1 MQEIKMKV
9 DVFSI
14 FPEMI
19 TGYTKQSIL
28 GRSIES
34 GVLEISVHDLRLA
47 TTDKHRTIDDPPFGG
62 GAGMVMMPEPVFK
75 AIEEVKPQR
84 PLILLGPCGRKFD
97 QRLADELATLG
108 GFSLLCGRYEGVDER
123 IRTDLCDDEISIG
136 DFVLAG
142 GELAALTIIETV
154 ARLEPGVLG
163 NESSV
168 MEESFSDGLLEYP
181 QFTRPSSFRGLEV
194 PEVLLSGDHAKIER
208 WRKAASLAKTLSL
221 RPDLITLRGGLSEE
235 DEKLLEEFD
244 FNLTL

>member
-1 MQEIKMKV
+1 MKI

-34 GVLEISVHDLRLA
+34 GLLEVSVHDLRLA
-47 TTDKHRTIDDPPFGG
+47 TTDVHRTVDDPPFGG
-62 GAGMVMMPEPVFK
+62 GAGMVLMPEPVFK
-75 AIEEVKPQR
+75 AVEEVEPER
-84 PLILLGPCGRKFD
+84 PLILLGPSGRKFD
-97 QRLADELATLG
+97 QKLANELSDLK

-142 GELAALTIIETV
+142 GELATLTIIETV

-163 NESSV
+163 NEFSV
-168 MEESFSDGLLEYP
+168 TEESFSDGLLEYP
-181 QFTRPSSFRGLEV
+181 QFTRPSNFRDLEV
-194 PEVLLSGDHAKIER
+194 PEILLSGDHGKIER
-208 WRKAASLAKTLSL
+208 WRKAASLAKTLSQS
-221 RPDLITLRGGLSEE
+221 PDLIEIRGGLSE
-235 DEKLLEEFD
+235 DENKLLEEFG
-244 FNLTL
+244 F

>member
-1 MQEIKMKV
+1 MKV

-19 TGYTKQSIL
+19 TGYTNQSIL
-28 GRSIES
+28 GRSVES
-34 GVLEISVHDLRLA
+34 GILEISVHDLRLA

-62 GAGMVMMPEPVFK
+62 GAGMVLMPEPVFK

-84 PLILLGPCGRKFD
+84 PLILLGPSGRKFD
-97 QRLADELATLG
+97 QRLADELAALG

-123 IRTDLCDDEISIG
+123 IKTDLCDDEISIG

-154 ARLEPGVLG
+154 ARLKPGVLG
-163 NESSV
+163 NESSFK
-168 MEESFSDGLLEYP
+168 EESFSDGLLEYP
-181 QFTRPSSFRGLEV
+181 QFTRPSNFRGLEV

-221 RPDLITLRGGLSEE
+221 RPDLIALRGGLSEE

-244 FNLTL
+244 LI

>member
-1 MQEIKMKV
+1 MKI

-19 TGYTKQSIL
+19 TEYTKQSIL

-34 GVLEISVHDLRLA
+34 GLLKVSVHDLRLA
-47 TTDKHRTIDDPPFGG
+47 TTDVHRTVDDPPFGG
-62 GAGMVMMPEPVFK
+62 GAGMVLMPEPVFK
-75 AIEEVKPQR
+75 AVEEVEPER
-84 PLILLGPCGRKFD
+84 PLILLGPSGRKFD
-97 QRLADELATLG
+97 QKLANELSDLK

-163 NESSV
+163 NEFSV
-168 MEESFSDGLLEYP
+168 TEESFSEGLLEYP
-181 QFTRPSSFRGLEV
+181 QFTRPSNFRDLEV
-194 PEVLLSGDHAKIER
+194 PEILLSGDHGKIER
-208 WRKAASLAKTLSL
+208 WRKAASLAKTLSQ
-221 RPDLITLRGGLSEE
+221 RPDLIEIRGGLSE
-235 DEKLLEEFD
+235 DENKLLEEFG
-244 FNLTL
+244 F

>member
-1 MQEIKMKV
+1 MGKIKMKI

-34 GVLEISVHDLRLA
+34 GLLEVSVHDLRLA
-47 TTDKHRTIDDPPFGG
+47 TTDVHRTVDDQPFGG
-62 GAGMVMMPEPVFK
+62 GAGMVLMPEPVFK
-75 AIEEVKPQR
+75 AVEEVDPER
-84 PLILLGPCGRKFD
+84 PLILLGPSGRKFD
-97 QRLADELATLG
+97 QKLANELSDLK

-163 NESSV
+163 NEFSV
-168 MEESFSDGLLEYP
+168 TEESFSDGLLEYP
-181 QFTRPSSFRGLEV
+181 QFTRPSNFRDLEV
-194 PEVLLSGDHAKIER
+194 PEILLSGDHGKIER
-208 WRKAASLAKTLSL
+208 WRKAASLAKTLSQ
-221 RPDLITLRGGLSEE
+221 RPDLIEIRGGLSE
-235 DEKLLEEFD
+235 DENKLLEEFG
-244 FNLTL
+244 F

>member
-1 MQEIKMKV
+1 MGKIKMKI

-19 TGYTKQSIL
+19 TGYTKKSIL

-34 GVLEISVHDLRLA
+34 GLLEVSVHDLRLA
-47 TTDKHRTIDDPPFGG
+47 TTDIHRTVDDPPFGG
-62 GAGMVMMPEPVFK
+62 GAGMVLMPEPIFK
-75 AIEEVKPQR
+75 AVEEVEPQR
-84 PLILLGPCGRKFD
+84 PLILLGPSGRKFD
-97 QRLADELATLG
+97 QKLANELSDLK

-163 NESSV
+163 NEFSAT
-168 MEESFSDGLLEYP
+168 EESFSDGLLEYP
-181 QFTRPSSFRGLEV
+181 QFTRPSNFRDLEV
-194 PEVLLSGDHAKIER
+194 PEILLSGDHGKIER
-208 WRKAASLAKTLSL
+208 WRKAASLAKTLSQ
-221 RPDLITLRGGLSEE
+221 RPDLIEKRGGLSE
-235 DEKLLEEFD
+235 DENKLLEEFG
-244 FNLTL
+244 F

>member
-1 MQEIKMKV
+1 MKV

-47 TTDKHRTIDDPPFGG
+47 TSDKHRTIDDPPFGG
-62 GAGMVMMPEPVFK
+62 GAGMVLMPEPVFN
-75 AIEEVKPQR
+75 AVEEVDPQR
-84 PLILLGPCGRKFD
+84 PLILLGPSGRKFD
-97 QRLADELATLG
+97 QRLADELANLE

-142 GELAALTIIETV
+142 GELAALTVIETV
-154 ARLEPGVLG
+154 ARLKPGVLG
-163 NESSV
+163 NESSAE
-168 MEESFSDGLLEYP
+168 EESFSEGLLEYP
-181 QFTRPSSFRGLEV
+181 QFTRPSSFRDLEV
-194 PEVLLSGDHAKIER
+194 PEILLSGDHAKIER
-208 WRKAASLAKTLSL
+208 WRKAASIAKTLSL
-221 RPDLITLRGGLSEE
+221 RPDLIEIRGGLSE
-235 DEKLLEEFD
+235 DEKKLLEEFG
-244 FNLTL
+244 F

>member
-1 MQEIKMKV
+1 MREIKMKV

-47 TTDKHRTIDDPPFGG
+47 TSDKHRTIDDPPFGG
-62 GAGMVMMPEPVFK
+62 GAGMVLMPEPVFN
-75 AIEEVKPQR
+75 AVEEVDPQR
-84 PLILLGPCGRKFD
+84 PLILLGPSGRKFD
-97 QRLADELATLG
+97 QRLADELANLE

-142 GELAALTIIETV
+142 GELAALTVIETV
-154 ARLEPGVLG
+154 ARLKPGVLG
-163 NESSV
+163 NESSAE
-168 MEESFSDGLLEYP
+168 EESFSEGLLEYP
-181 QFTRPSSFRGLEV
+181 QFTRPSSFRDLEV
-194 PEVLLSGDHAKIER
+194 PEILLSGDHAKIER
-208 WRKAASLAKTLSL
+208 WRKAASIAKTLSL
-221 RPDLITLRGGLSEE
+221 RSDLIELRGGLSE
-235 DEKLLEEFD
+235 DEKKLLEEFG
-244 FNLTL
+244 F

>member
-1 MQEIKMKV
+1 MKI

-34 GVLEISVHDLRLA
+34 GVLEVSVHDLRLA
-47 TTDKHRTIDDPPFGG
+47 TSDKHRTIDDSPFGG
-62 GAGMVMMPEPVFK
+62 GAGMVLMPEPVFK
-75 AIEEVKPQR
+75 AVEEVDPQR
-84 PLILLGPCGRKFD
+84 PLILLGPSGKKFD
-97 QRLADELATLG
+97 QKLANELSDLK

-123 IRTDLCDDEISIG
+123 IRSDLCDEEISIG

-163 NESSV
+163 NEFSTT
-168 MEESFSDGLLEYP
+168 EESFTDGLLEYP
-181 QFTRPSSFRGLEV
+181 QFTRPSNFRDLEV
-194 PEVLLSGDHAKIER
+194 PEILLSGDHGKIER
-208 WRKAASLAKTLSL
+208 WRKAASLSKTLSQ
-221 RPDLITLRGGLSEE
+221 RPDLIEIRGGLSEK
-235 DEKLLEEFD
+235 DKKLLEEFG
-244 FNLTL
+244 F

>member
-1 MQEIKMKV
+1 MKV

-28 GRSIES
+28 GRSVES
-34 GVLEISVHDLRLA
+34 GLLEISVHDLRLA

-75 AIEEVKPQR
+75 AIEEVEPQR
-84 PLILLGPCGRKFD
+84 PLILLGPSGRKFD

-123 IRTDLCDDEISIG
+123 IKTDLCDDEISIG

-154 ARLEPGVLG
+154 ARLKPGVLG

-168 MEESFSDGLLEYP
+168 KEESFSDGLLEYP
-181 QFTRPSSFRGLEV
+181 QFTRPSNFRGLEV

-221 RPDLITLRGGLSEE
+221 RPDLIALRDGLSAE

-244 FNLTL
+244 LI

>member
-1 MQEIKMKV
+1 MKI

-34 GVLEISVHDLRLA
+34 GVLEVSVHDLRLA
-47 TTDKHRTIDDPPFGG
+47 TSDKHRTIDDSPFGG
-62 GAGMVMMPEPVFK
+62 GAGMVLMPEPVFK
-75 AIEEVKPQR
+75 AVEEVEPQR
-84 PLILLGPCGRKFD
+84 PLILLGPSGKKFD
-97 QRLADELATLG
+97 QKLANELSGLK

-123 IRTDLCDDEISIG
+123 IRSDLCDEEISIG

-163 NESSV
+163 NEFSTT
-168 MEESFSDGLLEYP
+168 EESFSDGLLEYP
-181 QFTRPSSFRGLEV
+181 QFTRPSNFRDLEV
-194 PEVLLSGDHAKIER
+194 PEILLSGDHGKIER
-208 WRKAASLAKTLSL
+208 WRKAASLSKTLSQ
-221 RPDLITLRGGLSEE
+221 RPDLIEIRGGLSEK
-235 DEKLLEEFD
+235 DKKLLEEFG
-244 FNLTL
+244 F